1 MARTYYI
8 RNDDGSIGRTSNLLS
23 VARDNGFDDT
33 YTDEEIVYFGGKKYL
48 ASEITS
54 LPQYMEVNKEEKQA
68 ELRNNFN
75 LRKSNVTCM
84 SSLGYEIDAG
94 NQAFIDMLGQWFI
107 MWRRNIPD
115 AEFTDANNVTHAVT
129 FEEVETIVTEI
140 IMNGR
145 RLYGTKWTIRDEIK
159 ASETKEELD
168 QIDTTI

>member
-1 MARTYYI
+1 MTRTYYI

-33 YTDEEIVYFGGKKYL
+33 YTDEEIKYFGGKKYL
-48 ASEITS
+48 ASEIPT
-54 LPQYMEVNKEEKQA
+54 LPQYMDVNRKEKQA

-75 LRKSNVTCM
+75 VKKSTVTCM

-107 MWRRNIPD
+107 MWRKGIPE
-115 AEFTDANNVTHAVT
+115 ATFTDANNQTHEVT
-129 FEEVETIVTEI
+129 FEQVETIISEI

-145 RLYGTKWTIRDEIK
+145 MLYGTKWAIRDEIN
-159 ASETKEELD
+159 ASETKEQLD
-168 QIDTTI
+168 QINTEI